1 MNLFIN
7 RCPPSALTANFGSV
21 SVWHV
26 KKENA
31 SHPVN
36 IRHSKT
42 SLLKGAVSRNSAK
55 LGNYKMPVKV
65 GET

>member
-7 RCPPSALTANFGSV
+7 RCPLGFNSKFLV
-21 SVWHV
+21 VIRHV

-42 SLLKGAVSRNSAK
+42 SLVNLLREKSAALYFVYK
-55 LGNYKMPVKV
+55 LHLS
-65 GET
+65 